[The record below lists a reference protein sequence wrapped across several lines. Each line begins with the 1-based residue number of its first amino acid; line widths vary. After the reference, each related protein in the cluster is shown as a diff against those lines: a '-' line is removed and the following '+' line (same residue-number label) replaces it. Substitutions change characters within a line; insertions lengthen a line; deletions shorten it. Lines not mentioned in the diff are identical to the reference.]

1 MKKANLIRAII
12 HLSGSSIIFLRIH
25 FGLFFALT
33 LIAITSIAYVFSEF
47 LRLKKKSFILIKL
60 TIKAARDEEK
70 KSFIIK
76 PIYYAIGIVLSLILF
91 PSNIGNS
98 AIAIL
103 TIGDSLA
110 GLIGSKLGKTPIPY
124 NKNKTIEG
132 SLIGFSTAFLAAS
145 LFSPLESALI
155 GAFAG
160 ALIESCGNSIEDNLF
175 IPLVSGSTMWFYLSL
190 SQIL

>member
-1 MKKANLIRAII
+1 MRKTNFFRSII
-12 HLSGSSIIFLRIH
+12 HLSGFSIIFLRMY
-25 FGLFFALT
+25 FGLFFTLT
-33 LIAITSIAYVFSEF
+33 LIAIISIAYAFSEF
-47 LRLKKKSFILIKL
+47 LRLKKKSSLLIKL

-91 PSNIGNS
+91 PSSIGNS

-103 TIGDSLA
+103 TVGDSLA
-110 GLIGSKLGKTPIPY
+110 GLSGSTLGKTPIPY

-132 SLIGFSTAFLAAS
+132 SLIGFSIAFLAAS
-145 LFSPLESALI
+145 LFSPLEVALI

-160 ALIESCGNSIEDNLF
+160 ALMESCNKSIEDNLS
-175 IPLVSGSTMWFYLSL
+175 IPLVSGLAMGIYLSL